1 MIILPEKVSTKKEV
15 LKIVRKGK
23 KADMICVCIDRGF
36 SVNFNQKEL
45 QKIINEFEKIKEK
58 CQNNK

>member
-23 KADMICVCIDRGF
+23 KADMICVCID
-36 SVNFNQKEL
+36 E
-45 QKIINEFEKIKEK
+45 
-58 CQNNK
+58 